1 MKSGGSKMVL
11 DEVMIKWDALGWN
24 QDEVGWSK
32 MNLDDVECSQDDVE
46 FGWCGM
52 IGMNSR

>member
-1 MKSGGSKMVL
+1 MVL

-32 MNLDDVECSQDDVE
+32 MDLYDAGWSRISNDDVECS
-46 FGWCGM
+46 GW
-52 IGMNSR
+52 IQYKVR